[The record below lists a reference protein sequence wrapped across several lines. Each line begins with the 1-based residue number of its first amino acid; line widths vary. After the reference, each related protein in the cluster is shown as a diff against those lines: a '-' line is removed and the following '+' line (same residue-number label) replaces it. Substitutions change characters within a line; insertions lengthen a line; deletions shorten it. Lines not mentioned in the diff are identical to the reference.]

1 MSVRNSKISANVD
14 TGRRTLIK
22 SAALLPLAT
31 PLHSLAQTATR
42 PLPIPPML
50 DGTNPESGRTKLR
63 LQDGRHDFGT
73 GFKNRT
79 KGINQSYLGP
89 VVRVRKDTPF
99 TVDVANDL
107 NESMACHWHGLHI
120 EGQYDGG
127 PHQEIAPGTVWSP
140 DVPIAQRAGMSWFHS
155 HTHGVTARQ
164 VYQGLAGVMLIDDDD
179 SLAADLP
186 NTYGVDDF
194 VIVLQ
199 DKLFD
204 TMGQMAYPINADTVE
219 MGFQGDTLVING
231 VIAPVEQVVPKGL
244 VRLRLLNSCN
254 ARFLNLTLSDGL
266 LNVIASDGGFLEKT
280 VQTDSLLMSPGE
292 RYEVLVDMRSV
303 SSLSL
308 EASFDEDE
316 ISFSGLFN
324 RLLGRK
330 TASAVLTLKAG
341 ADKGMDAS
349 IPQLLASMEAP
360 DRNTAKVTRSFN
372 LNMEGGNDNQL
383 ALAVS
388 WGNVC
393 ANPEMG
399 MGINGLPMK
408 MDEIN
413 EECILGQTEIWR
425 VNSDADRHPF
435 HIHGCSFRILSQQG
449 VEPPDYAKGW
459 KDMVY
464 AQDGWSEVLIRFDY
478 KATKQ
483 YPYMYHCH
491 ILEHEDC
498 GMMGQFTVS

>member
-1 MSVRNSKISANVD
+1 MSFKHSKN
-14 TGRRTLIK
+14 RTLV
-22 SAALLPLAT
+22 SAERRALVKGAAVLPFVS
-31 PLHSLAQTATR
+31 PLQVLAQTATR
-42 PLPIPPML
+42 PLPIPPIV
-50 DGTNPESGRTKLR
+50 DGTQPENGRTQLV

-73 GFKNRT
+73 GFRNKT
-79 KGINQSYLGP
+79 KGINQDYLGP
-89 VVRVRKDTPF
+89 IVRVKQDIPF
-99 TVDVANDL
+99 TVDVVNNL
-107 NESMACHWHGLHI
+107 SESMACHWHGLHI

-127 PHQEIAPGTVWSP
+127 PHQEIEPGTVWSP

-186 NTYGVDDF
+186 KTYGVDDF

-204 TMGQMAYPINADTVE
+204 SMGQMAYPIDANTAET
-219 MGFQGDTLVING
+219 GFLGDTLVING
-231 VIAPVEQVVPKGL
+231 VIAPTEQVVPRGL
-244 VRLRLLNSCN
+244 VRLRILNTCN
-254 ARFLNLTLSDGL
+254 ARFLNLSMSEGL
-266 LNVIASDGGFLEKT
+266 INVIASDGGFLEKT
-280 VQTDSLLMSPGE
+280 VQTESLLMSPGE
-292 RYEVLVDMRSV
+292 RYEILVDMRTATSM
-303 SSLSL
+303 SLKV
-308 EASFDEDE
+308 SFDEDE
-316 ISFSGLFN
+316 ISFSGLLN
-324 RLLGRK
+324 SLLGRD
-330 TASAVLTLKAG
+330 TSTSVLTLKAS
-341 ADKGMDAS
+341 AEKGMDAS
-349 IPQLLASMEAP
+349 IPQKLANIDAP
-360 DRNTAKVTRSFN
+360 DATLATVTRSFN
-372 LNMEGGNDNQL
+372 LNMEGGADNQL

-393 ANPEMG
+393 ANPDMG
-399 MGINGLPMK
+399 MGINGLPMR
-408 MDEIN
+408 MEEIN
-413 EECILGQTEIWR
+413 EQCRLGQTEIWR

-464 AQDGWSEVLIRFDY
+464 AQDGWSEVLIRFDH